1 MIYMCLVVQV
11 VLQSTGGL
19 LVAMVLKYLDNII
32 KSYATALAIVVVT
45 LISHVVT
52 LPNNPK

>member
-1 MIYMCLVVQV
+1 MCLVVQV